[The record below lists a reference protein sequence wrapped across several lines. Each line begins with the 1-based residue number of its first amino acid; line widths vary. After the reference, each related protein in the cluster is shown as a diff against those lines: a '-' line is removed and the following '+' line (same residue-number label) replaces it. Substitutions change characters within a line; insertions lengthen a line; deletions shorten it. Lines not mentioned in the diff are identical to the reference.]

1 MGSELGINPDS
12 KPQINVGPV
21 SIWWSTWACFWTLTV
36 VLGMAFLI
44 VNRNAPPVRVR
55 GLTLSLAA
63 MVLLHLYWLS
73 VQFGTLIGNI
83 MPGDA
88 EFWVMGLY
96 LPIGMGLFHASNTQF
111 LHVANVQKKYA
122 RRESIVDS
130 PNKESDKTSLLDR
143 FRRLEYRTKMFIIVG
158 IAMVFQVR

>member
-12 KPQINVGPV
+12 KPEATIDGV
-21 SIWWSTWACFWTLTV
+21 SIWWATWACFWTVTV
-36 VLGMAFLI
+36 VSGMAFLI
-44 VNRNAPPVRVR
+44 VNRNAPPVRIR

-63 MVLLHLYWLS
+63 MVLLHLYWVS
-73 VQFGTLIGNI
+73 VQFGTMVGNI

-88 EFWVMGLY
+88 EFWIMGLY

-122 RRESIVDS
+122 RRDSTLDSSNNESGKGSFI
-130 PNKESDKTSLLDR
+130 DR
-143 FRRLEYRTKMFIIVG
+143 FRRLEYKTKMLIVVG
-158 IAMVFQVR
+158 VAMIFQVR